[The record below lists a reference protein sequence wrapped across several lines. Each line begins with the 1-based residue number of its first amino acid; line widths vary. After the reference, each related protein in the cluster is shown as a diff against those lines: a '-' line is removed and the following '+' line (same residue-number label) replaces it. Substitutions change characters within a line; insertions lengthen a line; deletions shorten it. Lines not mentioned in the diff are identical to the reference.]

1 MDPLAARLKEH
12 HVRSPREPK
21 DAPTSAAEVA
31 LDRIPKCWARIERLR
46 AAGSVSKLP
55 SSLADEGRL

>member
-1 MDPLAARLKEH
+1 MS
-12 HVRSPREPK
+12 VRRE
-21 DAPTSAAEVA
+21 

-55 SSLADEGRL
+55 SSSLADEGRL